1 MHSLHK
7 QFFGFHSL
15 ILFLKATTLA
25 YSFNSNGTISQILG
39 TKYEILLLPW
49 KRDLTFGIAKSELIC
64 KFYFISCPWKIS
76 LRTEGDAFWHTLNL
90 SVANICRFLVCIVT
104 DLSCAKEFSEDDDLP
119 LYNRRKHLSCR
130 RLIVLFIIRPWNI
143 KIRGQ

>member
-25 YSFNSNGTISQILG
+25 YSFDSNGTISQILG

-64 KFYFISCPWKIS
+64 KFYFISCPRKIS

-104 DLSCAKEFSEDDDLP
+104 DLSCANNFLEDDNLSP
-119 LYNRRKHLSCR
+119 YNRREHLSCW
-130 RLIVLFIIRPWNI
+130 RLIVLIVLYGYGTS
-143 KIRGQ
+143 K